1 MLVDCDECGKQVD
14 INQSSISKPS
24 SSNSNSNEHI
34 VELWWCRDCI
44 STVCKQCHLLKGHSE
59 HRSNEWKEQ
68 EVLRSCVQALEGRC
82 SRRSEYAHQQKMAVK
97 QLVAKIE
104 VILLNE
110 LSGYVERR
118 NEPDR
123 RLISRLNRELINIDS
138 RDERPS
144 IYHVPSPSRPAW
156 KTWNLD
162 VSDPTKMQKVLDM
175 TADIMRLPRHSIAES
190 DVPEI
195 KSSTDWDARLMSL
208 FICESIGI
216 VPVQVNDAR
225 SDNMSVIEDR
235 RRGCSVDSSVSRF
248 VREGPYVSSFREKSI
263 PLEEAPRLGSVSSS
277 SICTVDTRPSNV
289 SSLPPLSD
297 YNSHAISILSSSIT
311 PTPREEDETSSFCF
325 GKSYLTRPICV
336 EAFSTQSKPNKLAV
350 TDSCGGVYITNSRGE
365 IEQNILIKNSSASS
379 VCVDEK
385 NELMYVSV
393 MQSKGRSIHVFD
405 VASNC
410 RKVEVIAC
418 PRDPKIEMS
427 RTRWI
432 TVGPRGHLFMT
443 SGDNIKSALWTYI
456 RSKKAWKLLKESR
469 KSRYQYLTV
478 AEDQADYKAVVLL
491 TCDAANNRLL
501 LFVIDHSMSLINEYD
516 LSKTYRLNEHIHSP
530 ASAIVDKHGNL
541 LILDYASGKLW
552 ILLSGVKGVRRL
564 KQVTLPD
571 IVRPQEALGICS
583 RGDVLYLALFNR
595 REILCTQYLE
605 EGVFKSALATSS
617 PIQQRR
623 STSLPR
629 S

>member
-1 MLVDCDECGKQVD
+1 
-14 INQSSISKPS
+14 
-24 SSNSNSNEHI
+24 
-34 VELWWCRDCI
+34 
-44 STVCKQCHLLKGHSE
+44 
-59 HRSNEWKEQ
+59 
-68 EVLRSCVQALEGRC
+68 
-82 SRRSEYAHQQKMAVK
+82 MAVK
-97 QLVAKIE
+97 QLVSKIE
-104 VILLNE
+104 VMLLNE
-110 LSGYVERR
+110 LSGYVERS

-123 RLISRLNRELINIDS
+123 RLISRLNREIINIDTK
-138 RDERPS
+138 DDRPS

-156 KTWNLD
+156 KNWNLD
-162 VSDPTKMQKVLDM
+162 VSDPVKMQKVLDM
-175 TADIMRLPRHSIAES
+175 TADIMRLPRHSISES
-190 DVPEI
+190 NLPEI
-195 KSSTDWDARLMSL
+195 KSSTEWDARLMCL
-208 FICESIGI
+208 YICESIGI
-216 VPVQVNDAR
+216 VPVQVNDTR
-225 SDNMSVIEDR
+225 SDTMSVIDDR

-277 SICTVDTRPSNV
+277 SICTVDTKPSNI

-297 YNSHAISILSSSIT
+297 YNSHASSILVKTKNLLDPESFLQSSSIT
-311 PTPREEDETSSFCF
+311 PTPREETESTSFCF
-325 GKSYLTRPICV
+325 GRSYLTRPICV
-336 EAFSTQSKPNKLAV
+336 EAFSTQSRQNKLAV
-350 TDSCGGVYITNSRGE
+350 TDSCGGVYITNSHGE

-410 RKVEVIAC
+410 KKVEVIAC

-501 LFVIDHSMSLINEYD
+501 LFVVDHSMSLINEYD
-516 LSKTYRLNEHIHSP
+516 LSKTYRLNEHIQAP
-530 ASAIVDKHGNL
+530 ASAIVDKNGNL

-564 KQVTLPD
+564 KQIVLPE
-571 IVRPQEALGICS
+571 IVRPQEALGICTK
-583 RGDVLYLALFNR
+583 GDVLYLALFNR
-595 REILCTQYLE
+595 REILCTRYLD
-605 EGVFKSALATSS
+605 EGVFKPANNTINSSSS
-617 PIQQRR
+617 PVQQRR
-623 STSLPR
+623 SSSLPR
-629 S
+629 T

>member
-1 MLVDCDECGKQVD
+1 M
-14 INQSSISKPS
+14 ST
-24 SSNSNSNEHI
+24 SSNEEGKEEEEEDANEKEMTRHYGSLI
-34 VELWWCRDCI
+34 DGK
-44 STVCKQCHLLKGHSE
+44 SQCHLLKGHSE

-82 SRRSEYAHQQKMAVK
+82 SRRSEVAHQHKMAVK

-123 RLISRLNRELINIDS
+123 RLISRLNRELINIDTK
-138 RDERPS
+138 DERPS

-162 VSDPTKMQKVLDM
+162 VADPSKMQKVLDM
-175 TADIMRLPRHSIAES
+175 TADIMRLPRHSVHDS
-190 DVPEI
+190 DVPEMRNA
-195 KSSTDWDARLMSL
+195 TDWDARLMSL
-208 FICESIGI
+208 FICENIGI

-225 SDNMSVIEDR
+225 SDAMSVTEER

-263 PLEEAPRLGSVSSS
+263 PLEEAPRLGSVSSG
-277 SICTVDTRPSNV
+277 SICTVDTRPTNV
-289 SSLPPLSD
+289 SSLPPLTD
-297 YNSHAISILSSSIT
+297 YNSSILSSSIT
-311 PTPREEDETSSFCF
+311 PVPREEDELSFCF

-336 EAFSTQSKPNKLAV
+336 EAFSTQTRPNKLAV

-443 SGDNIKSALWTYI
+443 SGDNVKSALWTYI

-478 AEDQADYKAVVLL
+478 AEDQAEYKAVVLL

-501 LFVIDHSMSLINEYD
+501 LFVVDHSMSLINEYD

-530 ASAIVDKHGNL
+530 ASAIVDKNGNL

-564 KQVTLPD
+564 KQVPLPE
-571 IVRPQEALGICS
+571 IVRPQEALGICAK
-583 RGDVLYLALFNR
+583 GDVIYLALFNR
-595 REILCTQYLE
+595 REILCTRYLD
-605 EGVFKSALATSS
+605 EGVFKPPAAVTSS

>member
-1 MLVDCDECGKQVD
+1 MFSLIDTEQIEKA
-14 INQSSISKPS
+14 PM
-24 SSNSNSNEHI
+24 
-34 VELWWCRDCI
+34 
-44 STVCKQCHLLKGHSE
+44 TQCHLLKGHSE

>member
-1 MLVDCDECGKQVD
+1 MLVDCDECGKQID
-14 INQSSISKPS
+14 ISQSSISKPS
-24 SSNSNSNEHI
+24 SSSNEHI

-138 RDERPS
+138 KDDRPS

-175 TADIMRLPRHSIAES
+175 TADIMRLPRHSVTES
-190 DVPEI
+190 DIPEI
-195 KSSTDWDARLMSL
+195 KSSSDWDARLMSL

-216 VPVQVNDAR
+216 VPIQVNDAR
-225 SDNMSVIEDR
+225 SDIMSVTEDR

-263 PLEEAPRLGSVSSS
+263 PLEETPRLGSVSSS

-289 SSLPPLSD
+289 SSLPPLTD
-297 YNSHAISILSSSIT
+297 YNSHASSILSSSIT

-336 EAFSTQSKPNKLAV
+336 EAFSTQTRPNKLAV

-405 VASNC
+405 VAANC

-530 ASAIVDKHGNL
+530 ASAIVDKNGNL

-595 REILCTQYLE
+595 REILCTRYLE
-605 EGVFKSALATSS
+605 DGVFKSAPATSS

-623 STSLPR
+623 SSSLPR
-629 S
+629 T